1 MNHRGCVTLRPICII
16 AFHCFWLERVL
27 ACTQQACLFKEAS
40 ATPMSEVQS
49 FRLKSTSSS
58 NSCVGKGRNFEKI
71 GVTLKNA
78 VQRGNSSG
86 APYQCVFFAANT

>member
-40 ATPMSEVQS
+40 ATPMSEAQS

-71 GVTLKNA
+71 GVTLKKC
-78 VQRGNSSG
+78 SSTRELEWC
-86 APYQCVFFAANT
+86 ALPMRFFAANT